1 MTLDVY
7 RSTKAFPKEELY
19 GLTSQ
24 MRRAASSIGANIA
37 EGCCK
42 NGDRDFAR
50 FLQIAVGSAGELEY
64 DALLAH
70 DLGLLNATD
79 YQRLSQEAVEVKR
92 MLSSLL
98 KRLRADS

>member
-1 MTLDVY
+1 VQSFRNLKVWQKAHFMTLDVY

-64 DALLAH
+64 HALLAH
-70 DLGLLNATD
+70 DLGLLKCN
-79 YQRLSQEAVEVKR
+79 
-92 MLSSLL
+92 
-98 KRLRADS
+98 